1 MLSDKTLSFLRMAFL
16 RNGYWKL
23 FSLFI
28 AVLIYFSIRSE
39 ISHLRVITI
48 PVDAEIDVGTTGAVV
63 ETIEPRSVQITVR
76 GSYSEVNQLS
86 VANVR
91 CVVRPKQRKGDLLD
105 SVAVKIKP
113 SNLLG
118 VRGLRVVKIDP
129 NPVMVRFDVPMTL
142 KLPVA
147 APTVTGKARGRV
159 ELSYQQTNAVV
170 KGSRR
175 LLSPLDA
182 ETVQIGTEP
191 IDVDGRSQSFNAN
204 VRLIP
209 PGDALSAIVEPHE
222 IMVNVLIHSEKK
234 TAKIERVPVIVFQAS
249 QTSSPRWRV
258 EPETVD
264 VEVTGRSEVIDG
276 ITFGEIVASV
286 SGEAAIAMS
295 SVTNEVAVT
304 LHIRQG
310 LAVDEMRPIPAKV
323 KLIPLS
329 PSANAEPKVQ

>member
-1 MLSDKTLSFLRMAFL
+1 
-16 RNGYWKL
+16 
-23 FSLFI
+23 
-28 AVLIYFSIRSE
+28 
-39 ISHLRVITI
+39 
-48 PVDAEIDVGTTGAVV
+48 
-63 ETIEPRSVQITVR
+63 
-76 GSYSEVNQLS
+76 
-86 VANVR
+86 
-91 CVVRPKQRKGDLLD
+91 
-105 SVAVKIKP
+105 
-113 SNLLG
+113 
-118 VRGLRVVKIDP
+118 
-129 NPVMVRFDVPMTL
+129 
-142 KLPVA
+142 
-147 APTVTGKARGRV
+147 VTGKARGRV

-182 ETVQIGTEP
+182 DTVQIGTEP

-209 PGDALSAIVEPHE
+209 PGDAHSAIVEPHE

-249 QTSSPRWRV
+249 QTSPRWRV

-276 ITFGEIVASV
+276 IAFGEIVASV
-286 SGEAAIAMS
+286 SGEAVIAMS

-323 KLIPLS
+323 KLIPLL
-329 PSANAEPKVQ
+329 PSANSEPKVQ